1 MLLPTFRTLLFA
13 GKSGEGSG
21 RGSGRRRLGDGRAR
35 PATRRADAY
44 PWAHWEHGE
53 WWLIKRGD
61 QFRCTPAGMRSTL
74 RSRAA
79 REAKLVEV
87 VLRPD
92 DPQIP
97 AGKEHQ
103 YIAFRFRNLE

>member
-1 MLLPTFRTLLFA
+1 MTPSALPQADEDGTRA
-13 GKSGEGSG
+13 G
-21 RGSGRRRLGDGRAR
+21 RHLNAR

-44 PWAHWEHGE
+44 PWARWEDGE

-74 RSRAA
+74 RSRAV
-79 REAKLVEV
+79 REGKLVDV

-92 DPQIP
+92 DPEVP
-97 AGKEHQ
+97 VGKEHQ
-103 YIAFRFRNLE
+103 YLAFRFRSSEPPA

>member
-1 MLLPTFRTLLFA
+1 MTPTTVQESIEDDTRI
-13 GKSGEGSG
+13 
-21 RGSGRRRLGDGRAR
+21 GRRLTAR
-35 PATRRADAY
+35 PAARRADAY
-44 PWAHWEHGE
+44 PWARWEDGE

-79 REAKLVEV
+79 REGKVVDV

-103 YIAFRFRNLE
+103 YLAFRFRSTA

>member
-1 MLLPTFRTLLFA
+1 MTTTTARAAT
-13 GKSGEGSG
+13 EDDT
-21 RGSGRRRLGDGRAR
+21 RIGRRLAAR
-35 PATRRADAY
+35 PTARRADAY
-44 PWAHWEHGE
+44 PWARWEDGE

-74 RSRAA
+74 RSRAT
-79 REAKLVEV
+79 RQGRLVDV

-97 AGKEHQ
+97 ADKVHQ
-103 YIAFRFRNLE
+103 YIAFRFRSPE

>member
-1 MLLPTFRTLLFA
+1 MTPNTLPQADEDGTRT
-13 GKSGEGSG
+13 
-21 RGSGRRRLGDGRAR
+21 GRRLSER

-44 PWAHWEHGE
+44 PWGRWEDGE
-53 WWLIKRGD
+53 WWLIKRGA

-74 RSRAA
+74 RSRAT
-79 REAKLVEV
+79 RRGKLVDV

-97 AGKEHQ
+97 VGKEHQ
-103 YIAFRFRNLE
+103 YIAFRFRTPE

>member
-1 MLLPTFRTLLFA
+1 MTLSTLQQA
-13 GKSGEGSG
+13 DDDGMSA
-21 RGSGRRRLGDGRAR
+21 GRRLSAR

-44 PWAHWEHGE
+44 PWARWEDGE
-53 WWLIKRGD
+53 WWLIKRAD

-79 REAKLVEV
+79 REGKIVDV

-92 DPQIP
+92 DPEIP
-97 AGKEHQ
+97 VGKEHH
-103 YIAFRFRNLE
+103 YVAFRFRAAE

>member
-1 MLLPTFRTLLFA
+1 MTTDSTPIGIA
-13 GKSGEGSG
+13 SDAKI
-21 RGSGRRRLGDGRAR
+21 GRRLDAR
-35 PATRRADAY
+35 PTARRADAY
-44 PWAHWEHGE
+44 PWTHWENGE

-79 REAKLVEV
+79 KGGVVVDV

-103 YIAFRFRNLE
+103 YVAFRFRVAP

>member
-1 MLLPTFRTLLFA
+1 VADTRA
-13 GKSGEGSG
+13 
-21 RGSGRRRLGDGRAR
+21 GRRLDAKPTAR
-35 PATRRADAY
+35 RPDSY
-44 PWAHWEHGE
+44 PWTQWEDGE
-53 WWLIKRGD
+53 WWLIKRGK

-79 REAKLVEV
+79 KQGTHVDV

-92 DPQIP
+92 DPQVP

-103 YIAFRFRNLE
+103 YIAFRFTGPATDS

>member
-1 MLLPTFRTLLFA
+1 MTLGTPPQA
-13 GKSGEGSG
+13 DED
-21 RGSGRRRLGDGRAR
+21 RMRAGRRLTAR
-35 PATRRADAY
+35 PSTRRADAY
-44 PWAHWEHGE
+44 PWARWEDGE
-53 WWLIKRGD
+53 WWLIKRSA

-79 REAKLVEV
+79 RQGKVVDV

-97 AGKEHQ
+97 VGKEHQ
-103 YIAFRFRNLE
+103 YLAFRFRSSA